1 MVVSAAGPD
10 TAVVKPRPD
19 RCRTM
24 PDAVIGALFLA
35 PSVLILGLMV
45 FYPFFSL
52 VYYSTMR
59 FSMMRPRIEPVAV
72 GLDNY
77 VSLLT
82 ADDIWQRFV
91 FTGKFVLATV
101 LIQFT
106 IGLAVAYAFQRDF
119 KGRDFVFTLALLP
132 MMLCPIVVGFLWRY
146 MFNSE
151 WGLVNWL
158 ISLAGIAKV
167 DWLGKSENALWAV
180 AIADAWT
187 WTPFVILLATAAFR
201 GIPKD
206 IRESAAIDGAS
217 PAFTFFRV
225 TLPMSL
231 PILVIALLLRLI
243 DAFKQYDLFLAM
255 TGGGPASE
263 TQTAA
268 FSLSKI
274 AFGYFHTGEASA
286 FAIILLIVI
295 MGLSMIF
302 VRYLTRLSNRI

>member
-1 MVVSAAGPD
+1 MAISGSERDKTTVTRLP
-10 TAVVKPRPD
+10 KRPRTLSD
-19 RCRTM
+19 NALCT
-24 PDAVIGALFLA
+24 LFLA
-35 PSVLILGLMV
+35 PSVLILVLMV

-52 VYYSTMR
+52 IYYSTLR
-59 FSMMRPRIEPVAV
+59 FSMMRPKIDAVPV
-72 GLDNY
+72 GLNNY

-82 ADDIWQRFV
+82 DGDIWQRFA

-101 LIQFT
+101 LIQFS

-119 KGRDFVFTLALLP
+119 KGRDFLFTLALLP

-158 ISLAGIAKV
+158 ISLVGIGKI
-167 DWLGKSENALWAV
+167 DWLGRSENALWAV

-206 IRESAAIDGAS
+206 IRESAEIDGAS
-217 PAFTFFRV
+217 AVFTFFRV

-263 TQTAA
+263 TETVA

-302 VRYLTRLSNRI
+302 VRYLTRLSSRT

>member
-1 MVVSAAGPD
+1 MAMSIPQDETASVKRAPKQVRTLPD
-10 TAVVKPRPD
+10 SWL
-19 RCRTM
+19 C
-24 PDAVIGALFLA
+24 GLFLA
-35 PSVLILGLMV
+35 PSGLILALMV

-52 VYYSTMR
+52 IYYSTLR
-59 FSMMRPRIEPVAV
+59 FSMMRPRIEPVDV
-72 GLDNY
+72 GLGNY
-77 VSLLT
+77 VDLLT
-82 ADDIWQRFV
+82 DNEIWQRFA

-106 IGLAVAYAFQRDF
+106 IGLAVAYAFQRNF
-119 KGRDFVFTLALLP
+119 KGRDFLFTLALLP

-151 WGLVNWL
+151 WGVVNWL
-158 ISLAGIAKV
+158 VSLVGIAKI
-167 DWLGKSENALWAV
+167 DWLGRSENALWAV
-180 AIADAWT
+180 AVADAWT

-206 IRESAAIDGAS
+206 IKESAEIDGAS
-217 PAFTFFRV
+217 PMFTFFRV

-231 PILVIALLLRLI
+231 PILMIALLLRLI

-268 FSLSKI
+268 FALGKI

-286 FAIILLIVI
+286 LAIILLIVI

-302 VRYLTRLSNRI
+302 VRYLTRLSNRV

>member
-1 MVVSAAGPD
+1 MAVSAAEPD
-10 TAVVKPRPD
+10 TTAVPRGPRRSWTLSD
-19 RCRTM
+19 GVVC
-24 PDAVIGALFLA
+24 GLFLA
-35 PSVLILGLMV
+35 PSALILALMV

-52 VYYSTMR
+52 IYYSTLR
-59 FSMMRPRIEPVAV
+59 FSMMRPKIDAVAV

-77 VSLLT
+77 VELLT
-82 ADDIWQRFV
+82 DNDIWMRFA

-101 LIQFT
+101 LIQFS
-106 IGLAVAYAFQRDF
+106 IGLAVAYAFHRDF
-119 KGRDFVFTLALLP
+119 KGRDFLFTLALLP

-158 ISLAGIAKV
+158 ISLVGLGKV
-167 DWLGKSENALWAV
+167 DWLGRSENALWAV
-180 AIADAWT
+180 AVADAWT

-206 IRESAAIDGAS
+206 IRESAEIDGAS

-243 DAFKQYDLFLAM
+243 DAFKQFDLFLAM

>member
-1 MVVSAAGPD
+1 MTVSASEAGASIVARESKRTRTLPD
-10 TAVVKPRPD
+10 GVL
-19 RCRTM
+19 C
-24 PDAVIGALFLA
+24 ALFIA
-35 PSVLILGLMV
+35 PSATILALMV

-52 VYYSTMR
+52 IYYSTLR
-59 FSMMRPRIEPVAV
+59 FSMMRPKIDAVPV

-77 VSLLT
+77 VNLLT
-82 ADDIWQRFV
+82 DADIWQRFA

-101 LIQFT
+101 IIQFS
-106 IGLAVAYAFQRDF
+106 IGLAVAYAFQRNF

-132 MMLCPIVVGFLWRY
+132 MMLCPIVIGFLWRY

-151 WGLVNWL
+151 WGLVNFL
-158 ISLAGIAKV
+158 ISLVGISKI
-167 DWLGKSENALWAV
+167 DWLGRSENALWAV

-201 GIPKD
+201 GIPQD
-206 IRESAAIDGAS
+206 IRESAEIDGAS
-217 PAFTFFRV
+217 PVFMFFRV

-263 TQTAA
+263 TETAA

-286 FAIILLIVI
+286 FAIVLLIVI
-295 MGLSMIF
+295 VGLSMIF
-302 VRYLTRLSNRI
+302 VRYLTRLSNRV

>member
-1 MVVSAAGPD
+1 MTVSASEAGTSITAPALKRPRTLPD
-10 TAVVKPRPD
+10 GALCALFIAPS
-19 RCRTM
+19 
-24 PDAVIGALFLA
+24 AVILA
-35 PSVLILGLMV
+35 LMV

-52 VYYSTMR
+52 IYYSTLR
-59 FSMMRPRIEPVAV
+59 FSMMRPKIDAVPV

-77 VSLLT
+77 VNLLT
-82 ADDIWQRFV
+82 DADIWQRFA

-101 LIQFT
+101 IIQFS
-106 IGLAVAYAFQRDF
+106 IGLAVAYAFQSNF

-151 WGLVNWL
+151 WGLVNFL
-158 ISLAGIAKV
+158 ISLVGIGKI
-167 DWLGKSENALWAV
+167 DWLGHSENALWAV

-201 GIPKD
+201 GIPQD
-206 IRESAAIDGAS
+206 IRESAEIDGAS
-217 PAFTFFRV
+217 PVFMFFRV

-263 TQTAA
+263 TETAA
-268 FSLSKI
+268 FTLSKI

-286 FAIILLIVI
+286 FAIVLLLVI
-295 MGLSMIF
+295 IGLSMIF
-302 VRYLTRLSNRI
+302 VRYLTRLSNRV

>member
-1 MVVSAAGPD
+1 MTVSASEAG
-10 TAVVKPRPD
+10 ASIAARASKRPRTLPD
-19 RCRTM
+19 RALC
-24 PDAVIGALFLA
+24 ALFIA
-35 PSVLILGLMV
+35 PSATILALMV

-52 VYYSTMR
+52 IYYSTLR
-59 FSMMRPRIEPVAV
+59 FSMMRPKIDAVPV

-77 VSLLT
+77 VNLLT
-82 ADDIWQRFV
+82 DADIWQRFA

-101 LIQFT
+101 VIQFS
-106 IGLAVAYAFQRDF
+106 IGLAVAYAFQRNF

-151 WGLVNWL
+151 WGLVNFL
-158 ISLAGIAKV
+158 ISLVGVSKI
-167 DWLGKSENALWAV
+167 DWLGRSENALWAV

-201 GIPKD
+201 GIPQD
-206 IRESAAIDGAS
+206 IRESAEIDGAS
-217 PAFTFFRV
+217 AVFMFFRV
-225 TLPMSL
+225 TVPMSL

-263 TQTAA
+263 TETAA

-286 FAIILLIVI
+286 FAIVLLIVI
-295 MGLSMIF
+295 VGLSMIF
-302 VRYLTRLSNRI
+302 VRYLTRLSNRV